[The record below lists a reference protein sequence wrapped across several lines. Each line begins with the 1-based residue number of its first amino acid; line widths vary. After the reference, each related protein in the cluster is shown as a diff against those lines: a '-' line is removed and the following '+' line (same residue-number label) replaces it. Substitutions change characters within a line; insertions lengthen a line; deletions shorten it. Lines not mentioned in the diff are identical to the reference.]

1 MPPPEC
7 RRQELRS
14 HDPIPP
20 MTSTAR
26 TTAWPWPE
34 HTTRLVVGDLRI
46 DLPNRRVE
54 RPDGVRQ
61 ELPQR
66 VFDLLLVFLA
76 EPETVHSRDAL
87 FDRVWH
93 GVIVEDANL
102 TQGVWMLRKAFG
114 EERRQW
120 FRTVSKTGYVF
131 EPPTPVRTE
140 DEDGAVAA
148 PHDAAAPHIDA
159 PQSRAA
165 DATAD
170 ARSAPRRPR
179 TALAAIATTVI
190 ATMLAAVAL
199 LLPVLS
205 RDAMR
210 GTASPATAAE
220 AARRATAPLR
230 IHLAA
235 EPPLIDART
244 PDGLWTALL
253 TDAWLGAKLELLPE
267 TLLMPPGHA
276 AGARLQADERRI
288 TFRASLDPKTPD
300 AIVLQARIAGLPGE
314 DMRTIEVRGR
324 KTQATA
330 LAEDLSQQVLA
341 RLLPAH
347 DHSAWPALP
356 RDLRAARHFAFATQ
370 AARRRDWASAEREA
384 DAAARI
390 APTFG
395 PLRWLQARLL
405 ARRGETPTAIE
416 RATEA
421 LRASTPLPDEAERV
435 FEAQALLLDPARRND
450 AIARYT
456 ALVREWPGRID
467 YAIALAQLLTRVGRP
482 AEALAATAHPEAAL
496 RALPVDLR
504 IRRELAA
511 AEATMHNGDP
521 AASRRHAQAALTLVS
536 ASGAGLD
543 REHGAARMM
552 LAHAHRATP
561 GIAAAPEL
569 YELAADA
576 FEAGGDAPSA
586 LYARFIADN
595 VRLDAQPQA
604 QPSALMEPL
613 IAAARKVRN
622 VALEVEALR
631 ITAYRFYRAGEHAR
645 FRDYLR
651 RAQDAVNRSDDL
663 NSQRLLD
670 LDLMGEDFFMANFSS
685 ARARIRRLRSGGLDA
700 SIGYL
705 VPLLD
710 GTMTFHEGR
719 YREALSMIRDG
730 DASGKHKPPT
740 VVAAN
745 YACARADILLAMHDT
760 VAARPQIDRCRN
772 LGHPS
777 LRAAARMLDVQ
788 ADLADGDS
796 DGARIKL
803 RGIEQDVTTLASGVE
818 RWALVSGI
826 GYAIAAVGDYERAER
841 LLESEID
848 APRGAGYLLMLAGI
862 EASLAEVAAA
872 RGDWPRSRALGL
884 SARGRL
890 PRDVWLLHMRLDRL
904 DIIDAQIH
912 GDLPAARARMASL
925 RARAQAL
932 DDRVVLRDLR
942 VLASIIAKGAR
953 GQSATE
959 GSAPLDPTLIYIDW
973 IYGRLPAQ
981 HAGAER

>member
-1 MPPPEC
+1 
-7 RRQELRS
+7 
-14 HDPIPP
+14 

-34 HTTRLVVGDLRI
+34 HATRLVVGDLRI

-76 EPETVHSRDAL
+76 DPGTVHSRDAL
-87 FDRVWH
+87 FERVWQ

-140 DEDGAVAA
+140 DEDGAAV
-148 PHDAAAPHIDA
+148 PHDEASAQVDAAR
-159 PQSRAA
+159 STVA
-165 DATAD
+165 DTTAD
-170 ARSAPRRPR
+170 AGSAPRRPR
-179 TALAAIATTVI
+179 ATRTAIASSAITTV
-190 ATMLAAVAL
+190 ATILLAAVAL
-199 LLPVLS
+199 LLPVIP

-210 GTASPATAAE
+210 GTSSPATAAE

-253 TDAWLGAKLELLPE
+253 ADAWLGYKLELLPE
-267 TLLMPPGHA
+267 TLLMPPGQA
-276 AGARLQADERRI
+276 TRARLDPDERRI
-288 TFRASLDPKTPD
+288 SVRASLDPKRPD
-300 AIVLQARIAGLPGE
+300 AIVLQARITGLPGE
-314 DMRTIEVRGR
+314 DLRMIEVRGR
-324 KTQATA
+324 ATQATA

-356 RDLRAARHFAFATQ
+356 RDLRAARGFALGTQ

-384 DAAARI
+384 DAAAGI

-405 ARRGETPTAIE
+405 ARRGDIPTAIE

-421 LRASTPLPDEAERV
+421 QRASTPLPDEAGRV
-435 FEAQALLLDPARRND
+435 FEAQVLLLDPARRND

-456 ALVREWPGRID
+456 ALMREWPGRID
-467 YAIALAQLLTRVGRP
+467 YAVARAQLLTRTGQP
-482 AEALAATAHPEAAL
+482 AEALASVSHPESAL

-504 IRRELAA
+504 IRREIAA
-511 AEATMHNGDP
+511 AEATMLNGDP
-521 AASRRHAQAALTLVS
+521 AASRWHAQAALTLV
-536 ASGAGLD
+536 AAAGSGFD
-543 REHGAARMM
+543 RERGAARMM
-552 LAHAHRATP
+552 VARAHQATP
-561 GIAAAPEL
+561 GSTAAPGL

-576 FEAGGDAPSA
+576 FEAGGDAPNA

-595 VRLDAQPQA
+595 IRLDAKPEA
-604 QPSALMEPL
+604 QPSTQLEPL
-613 IAAARKVRN
+613 IASARRMRN

-631 ITAYRFYRAGEHAR
+631 ITAYRFYRAGEHGR

-651 RAQDAVNRSDDL
+651 QAQDAVNRSDDL

-685 ARARIRRLRSGGLDA
+685 ARARIRRLRTGGMDGA
-700 SIGYL
+700 IGYL

-719 YREALSMIRDG
+719 HREALSLLRDG
-730 DASGKHKPPT
+730 DTPGKQKPPT
-740 VVAAN
+740 VVEAN
-745 YACARADILLAMHDT
+745 YACVRADILLAMLDT

-777 LRAAARMLDVQ
+777 LRAAARLLDVQ

-803 RGIEQDVTTLASGVE
+803 RGIEQDITTLSSGVE
-818 RWALVSGI
+818 RWALAGGI

-841 LLESEID
+841 LLAREID
-848 APRGAGYLLMLAGI
+848 ATRDAGYLLMLAGI
-862 EASLAEVAAA
+862 ETSLAEVAAA

-890 PRDVWLLHMRLDRL
+890 PRDAWLLNLRLDRL
-904 DIIDAQIH
+904 DIIDARIH

-925 RARAQAL
+925 RARAEAL
-932 DDRVVLRDLR
+932 DDRVVLNDLR
-942 VLASIIAKGAR
+942 VLASIIGNDGR
-953 GQSATE
+953 GPSTGD
-959 GSAPLDPTLIYIDW
+959 GSAPLDPSRIYIDW

-981 HAGAER
+981 HAGTER